1 MRAVAVDTRSR
12 MILELSTALVFLAG
26 ICCYAGVSHLHIGLS
41 RPRDLTHTSF
51 GILCLLIA
59 TSALITS
66 MAQSA
71 AWPSESPLFAALR
84 GLVVVLFGMVFPWF
98 TAVYTGVRS
107 RALPAAIALVYG
119 LSWLANFVAPA
130 LLLSEP
136 NLGPAMG
143 TPYTLGDPRLAG
155 VGLHWAGHVLLFV
168 HLYYACW
175 EQYRRG
181 ERRRALALA
190 GSAVPLLATT
200 VANALVM
207 VGLIDF
213 IYTRNFGFMALV
225 VLMSLTLCREIGRKS
240 TQIQTVLDNVPAVI
254 FMKDRWGRYLLVNRQ
269 FERLHGLGLE
279 EVRGRTDTELFGA
292 ERGEQAQ
299 TLDRQ
304 VLESG
309 QLTESEEVVQHDGHT
324 RIYSSIRFPLTGSGG
339 ACYGLCGISTDMS
352 ERIAAAVAL
361 RQLASNME
369 SLANR
374 RTAEL
379 AAVNRELEA
388 FTYSVSHDLRAPL
401 TTINGYA
408 ELLLRDHARG
418 LGPDGRRFAE
428 RIRDSALHMT
438 RLIEDL
444 LTLAKHIRE
453 PLHAQP
459 VNLSELALTS
469 VLRLQE
475 ATPQRYVEVVMPDV
489 LPAYGDPRL
498 LAIAIDNLLGNAWKY
513 TAHTANPRV
522 EIGLIHGQEER
533 VFFVADNGAGFDPR
547 KTQRLFQPFTRLH
560 SAREFPGTGVGLS
573 TAERIIRRHGG
584 RIWANGK
591 PGRGATFYFTLPE
604 GPAQA
609 PAPRPAEQ
617 RGASPAAQ
625 VEPILETERTG
636 TG

>member
-1 MRAVAVDTRSR
+1 AGIPLWPLRGGRREVERWGIARTTAADGHEVALREALGAGRAAARARSPRPTPETEALRTISALGCCKISRVCAVLSAAKRARNRPARRPVGTVLRSSAYQARRAPGPVDGRPRRQARAPAGRCTGSMPSDADRRARSLRVSARIAPRGPAPGINSRSECNGTYRTTSRVRAVAVDTRSR

-213 IYTRNFGFMALV
+213 
-225 VLMSLTLCREIGRKS
+225 
-240 TQIQTVLDNVPAVI
+240 
-254 FMKDRWGRYLLVNRQ
+254 
-269 FERLHGLGLE
+269 
-279 EVRGRTDTELFGA
+279 
-292 ERGEQAQ
+292 
-299 TLDRQ
+299 
-304 VLESG
+304 
-309 QLTESEEVVQHDGHT
+309 
-324 RIYSSIRFPLTGSGG
+324 
-339 ACYGLCGISTDMS
+339 
-352 ERIAAAVAL
+352 
-361 RQLASNME
+361 
-369 SLANR
+369 
-374 RTAEL
+374 
-379 AAVNRELEA
+379 
-388 FTYSVSHDLRAPL
+388 
-401 TTINGYA
+401 
-408 ELLLRDHARG
+408 
-418 LGPDGRRFAE
+418 
-428 RIRDSALHMT
+428 
-438 RLIEDL
+438 
-444 LTLAKHIRE
+444 
-453 PLHAQP
+453 
-459 VNLSELALTS
+459 
-469 VLRLQE
+469 
-475 ATPQRYVEVVMPDV
+475 
-489 LPAYGDPRL
+489 
-498 LAIAIDNLLGNAWKY
+498 
-513 TAHTANPRV
+513 
-522 EIGLIHGQEER
+522 
-533 VFFVADNGAGFDPR
+533 
-547 KTQRLFQPFTRLH
+547 
-560 SAREFPGTGVGLS
+560 
-573 TAERIIRRHGG
+573 
-584 RIWANGK
+584 
-591 PGRGATFYFTLPE
+591 
-604 GPAQA
+604 
-609 PAPRPAEQ
+609 
-617 RGASPAAQ
+617 
-625 VEPILETERTG
+625 
-636 TG
+636 